1 MSKSLFTLLL
11 NLQNSKVKQIVD
23 NKISEFKSFSNAKN
37 SELFK
42 ELCFCLMTAN
52 FVAEKSLAIQKKI
65 GAGFLTLAESVL
77 AEKLKQM
84 GHRFPNTRAKYIIEA
99 REHINNLRKII
110 KGKDELEIREWFVQ
124 NVKGLGYKEA
134 SHFLRNI
141 GFENFAIVDFHIVDL
156 LVRNGFMENP
166 RTKSFTRNKYLEIE
180 KILER
185 IAKKSN
191 LTLAELDLYLWY
203 SETGKIVK

>member
-1 MSKSLFTLLL
+1 ML
-11 NLQNSKVKQIVD
+11 NLIDSIKNQQNSNVRGIVD
-23 NKISEFKSFSNAKN
+23 AKISEFKLFSNAQN

-52 FVAEKSLAIQKKI
+52 FVAEKSLAIQNKI
-65 GAGFLTLAESVL
+65 DTGFITLTESELAEQ
-77 AEKLKQM
+77 LKKC
-84 GHRFPNTRAKYIIEA
+84 GHRFPNARAKYIVGA
-99 REHINNLRKII
+99 REHINNLEKII
-110 KGKDELEIREWFVQ
+110 KGKDEQEIREWFVK

-156 LVRNGFMENP
+156 LARHNLIEKP
-166 RTKSFTRNKYLEIE
+166 KTKSFSRKKYLEIE
-180 KILER
+180 NVLEG
-185 IAKKSN
+185 IAKKTN
-191 LTLAELDLYLWY
+191 LSLAELDLYLWY